1 MKKIV
6 SVLVFAVF
14 AVSNLYPQTTET
26 LTNSI
31 ILKMVRAKLSDEL
44 IIDEINNSRTSFNV
58 STDSIKLLLGNNVS
72 EAVIRAMQTVT
83 GTKASIIST
92 TDTGS
97 GQNVVA
103 EVADTMKQP
112 ILNEPL
118 RSNTENV
125 SHSETIMAKDTLK
138 KPSEEVIKSESL
150 PPAKLITE
158 KIVTGNKDNNPIEE
172 STITADAIG
181 YVIPME
187 ELMKFF
193 DNEFTTLEGTI
204 KAWDSRIRISIEEG
218 NKIKEKIKRLEKE
231 LTDKKNADSK
241 GFTSEIITLKS
252 NLAEN
257 REIYKQFENSMVS
270 SGLRLIKE
278 IEEFGSGLDRSIGDK
293 FSEISQIV
301 KKTDPDPSLSEIPK
315 SITITKQTINSN
327 VVDYIAPVAEMLFF
341 YQNEIISIREIIG
354 SWNEKVIA
362 VNQKDRDLINKLEPL
377 KKEVVNLQSD
387 PKKNKKNISALKD
400 QISDIEKERKQLVE
414 QMGNDSMELAKYLV
428 QTGKEVQGSVKE
440 RITDIIENIK
450 YLYQDSF
457 TYRNI

>member
-1 MKKIV
+1 
-6 SVLVFAVF
+6 
-14 AVSNLYPQTTET
+14 
-26 LTNSI
+26 
-31 ILKMVRAKLSDEL
+31 
-44 IIDEINNSRTSFNV
+44 
-58 STDSIKLLLGNNVS
+58 
-72 EAVIRAMQTVT
+72 
-83 GTKASIIST
+83 
-92 TDTGS
+92 
-97 GQNVVA
+97 
-103 EVADTMKQP
+103 
-112 ILNEPL
+112 
-118 RSNTENV
+118 
-125 SHSETIMAKDTLK
+125 
-138 KPSEEVIKSESL
+138 
-150 PPAKLITE
+150 
-158 KIVTGNKDNNPIEE
+158 
-172 STITADAIG
+172 
-181 YVIPME
+181 ME

-301 KKTDPDPSLSEIPK
+301 KKTDPDPSLSEFPK

>member
-181 YVIPME
+181 Y
-187 ELMKFF
+187 
-193 DNEFTTLEGTI
+193 G
-204 KAWDSRIRISIEEG
+204 R
-218 NKIKEKIKRLEKE
+218 
-231 LTDKKNADSK
+231 TD
-241 GFTSEIITLKS
+241 EIL
-252 NLAEN
+252 
-257 REIYKQFENSMVS
+257 
-270 SGLRLIKE
+270 
-278 IEEFGSGLDRSIGDK
+278 
-293 FSEISQIV
+293 
-301 KKTDPDPSLSEIPK
+301 
-315 SITITKQTINSN
+315 
-327 VVDYIAPVAEMLFF
+327 
-341 YQNEIISIREIIG
+341 
-354 SWNEKVIA
+354 
-362 VNQKDRDLINKLEPL
+362 
-377 KKEVVNLQSD
+377 
-387 PKKNKKNISALKD
+387 
-400 QISDIEKERKQLVE
+400 
-414 QMGNDSMELAKYLV
+414 
-428 QTGKEVQGSVKE
+428 
-440 RITDIIENIK
+440 
-450 YLYQDSF
+450 
-457 TYRNI
+457 